1 MTTSV
6 VIRSPSPNNHQVVVL
21 AQTIDDNGDSAGDP
35 QILAVLDDGQET
47 IQSVWKNRALVI
59 VELPRNS
66 DLTVTVSSQRS
77 NDAGDSPV
85 EVVHV
90 IGGTVEVPASG
101 DGEEDVA

>member
-21 AQTIDDNGDSAGDP
+21 AQTIDDNGDSAGAP
-35 QILAVLDDGQET
+35 QILATLDDGQET
-47 IQSVWKNRALVI
+47 VQHVWKNRALVI

-66 DLTVTVSSQRS
+66 DLAVLAPSQRPD
-77 NDAGDSPV
+77 DAGDPPV

-101 DGEEDVA
+101 DGEDDVA